1 MANVAVTKFETYNG
15 KDFVL
20 PQIFKDRV
28 TTINNNTI
36 VYNKFSAIIETSGSG
51 TLNIY
56 LPNQW
61 FYIASYFTEFYNELS
76 KYKKYALMVVD
87 RERLKN
93 LNGSTLSSSEENTLK
108 ALDIDEKSKSY
119 LQKFMTDYSWWG
131 GAKTIDRGDFY
142 VSPILSH
149 ARLVNASQSF
159 VADLCAFLSDK
170 DDLVKAII
178 AGEATEDYSIQTS
191 SNTISR
197 QVIYYGAP
205 GTGKSHKI
213 KEILG
218 ECKGCPTDKK
228 VPKENI
234 FRTTFHPDSD
244 YSTFVGAYKPTRGKK
259 PLYGLNGSTTVRM
272 QEGGNPLN
280 EETIT
285 YNFIP
290 QAFLNAYIR
299 SYQTTENVYLII
311 EEINRGN
318 CAQIFG
324 DLFQL
329 LDRDEE
335 GKSEYT
341 IKADTDLKA
350 YLEETLGTDNEGIK
364 DGEICLP
371 SNLYIY
377 ATMNTSDQ
385 SLFPIDS
392 AFKRRWDWKYEP
404 IKYKNTDWVIDIN
417 GEKFS
422 WVSFQRIVNSR
433 ILASTNSEDKMLG
446 DFFVNPHDKTIT
458 DKLFLNKILFYLW
471 NDVCKD
477 GEGEIFKTSEEKE
490 VSFSELYGDEGTQ
503 TLIKMME
510 YLGVEKVANVN
521 NTDPRTLEDEEEAT
535 ESTNGVTS
543 NGYDNSRYQIN
554 NDNNNGRGYTKSG
567 VVLATIKYYCSQ
579 HPEMNANEVMANWL
593 SLNLITPNI
602 VETVEVHEEKVRSS
616 SDSRIEN
623 RTYPITL
630 QNGDILYVS
639 NQFNPERINDFMEKV
654 NAQNWGI
661 NIQKI

>member
-1 MANVAVTKFETYNG
+1 MANVAVTKFETYDG

-93 LNGSTLSSSEENTLK
+93 LNGNTLSSSEEDTLK

-178 AGEATEDYSIQTS
+178 AGEATVDYSIQTS

-213 KEILG
+213 KEILSG
-218 ECKGCPTDKK
+218 QN
-228 VPKENI
+228 VQKENI

-259 PLYGLNGSTTVRM
+259 PLYGLNGGITVRM
-272 QEGGNPLN
+272 KEGNRMLE

-299 SYQTTENVYLII
+299 SYQTTDNVYLII

-392 AFKRRWDWKYEP
+392 AFKRRWDWEYEP

-458 DKLFLNKILFYLW
+458 DKLFLNKVLFYLW

-477 GEGEIFKTSEEKE
+477 GEGEIFKTSEDKE
-490 VSFSELYGDEGTQ
+490 VSFSELYGNEGTQ

-521 NTDPRTLEDEEEAT
+521 NTDPRTLEEEEEAT

-554 NDNNNGRGYTKSG
+554 NDNNNGRGYSKRG

-579 HPEMNANEVMANWL
+579 HPEMSANEVMANWL

-602 VETVEVHEEKVRSS
+602 VETVEVHEEKVRKS
-616 SDSRIEN
+616 SDPRIEN

>member
-1 MANVAVTKFETYNG
+1 M
-15 KDFVL
+15 
-20 PQIFKDRV
+20 
-28 TTINNNTI
+28 
-36 VYNKFSAIIETSGSG
+36 
-51 TLNIY
+51 
-56 LPNQW
+56 
-61 FYIASYFTEFYNELS
+61 
-76 KYKKYALMVVD
+76 
-87 RERLKN
+87 
-93 LNGSTLSSSEENTLK
+93 
-108 ALDIDEKSKSY
+108 
-119 LQKFMTDYSWWG
+119 
-131 GAKTIDRGDFY
+131 
-142 VSPILSH
+142 
-149 ARLVNASQSF
+149 
-159 VADLCAFLSDK
+159 
-170 DDLVKAII
+170 
-178 AGEATEDYSIQTS
+178 
-191 SNTISR
+191 
-197 QVIYYGAP
+197 
-205 GTGKSHKI
+205 
-213 KEILG
+213 
-218 ECKGCPTDKK
+218 
-228 VPKENI
+228 
-234 FRTTFHPDSD
+234 
-244 YSTFVGAYKPTRGKK
+244 
-259 PLYGLNGSTTVRM
+259 
-272 QEGGNPLN
+272 N

-299 SYQTTENVYLII
+299 SHQTTDNVYLII

-392 AFKRRWDWKYEP
+392 AFKRRWDWEYEP

-446 DFFVNPHDKTIT
+446 DYFVNPHDKTIT
-458 DKLFLNKILFYLW
+458 DKLFLNKVLFYLW

-477 GEGEIFKTSEEKE
+477 GEGEIFKTSEDKE
-490 VSFSELYGDEGTQ
+490 VSFSELYGNEGTQ

-521 NTDPRTLEDEEEAT
+521 NTDPGILEEEEEAT

-554 NDNNNGRGYTKSG
+554 NDNNNGSGYSKRG

-579 HPEMNANEVMANWL
+579 HPEMSANEVMANWL

-602 VETVEVHEEKVRSS
+602 VETVEVHEEKVRKS
-616 SDSRIEN
+616 SDPRIEN

>member
-1 MANVAVTKFETYNG
+1 MKNYTLKIGDKSENG
-15 KDFVL
+15 
-20 PQIFKDRV
+20 QITIIDEDRLCYIV
-28 TTINNNTI
+28 KSNSKGAIGLRTIS
-36 VYNKFSAIIETSGSG
+36 KS
-51 TLNIY
+51 L
-56 LPNQW
+56 LK
-61 FYIASYFTEFYNELS
+61 EFYNLLIQQPDITANEARNELS
-76 KYKKYALMVVD
+76 GKSEIDKFEYGYA
-87 RERLKN
+87 
-93 LNGSTLSSSEENTLK
+93 STLMQMAQMML
-108 ALDIDEKSKSY
+108 
-119 LQKFMTDYSWWG
+119 
-131 GAKTIDRGDFY
+131 
-142 VSPILSH
+142 
-149 ARLVNASQSF
+149 
-159 VADLCAFLSDK
+159 
-170 DDLVKAII
+170 
-178 AGEATEDYSIQTS
+178 TS
-191 SNTISR
+191 SHTTDSSVINRNPHSSR

-213 KEILG
+213 KKELKEKNIQ
-218 ECKGCPTDKK
+218 
-228 VPKENI
+228 KENI

-392 AFKRRWDWKYEP
+392 AFKRRWDWEYEP

-458 DKLFLNKILFYLW
+458 DKLFLNKVLFYLW

-477 GEGEIFKTSEEKE
+477 GEGEIFKTSEDKE

-521 NTDPRTLEDEEEAT
+521 NTDPGILEDEEEAT

-543 NGYDNSRYQIN
+543 RSYDNSRYQMN
-554 NDNNNGRGYTKSG
+554 NDNNNGRGYSKRG
-567 VVLATIKYYCSQ
+567 VVLATVKYYCSQ
-579 HPEMNANEVMANWL
+579 HPEMSANEVMANWL